1 MAQHGTAWHSIARLH
16 MPWSFHDS
24 TPQAQCHHEQCC
36 HELRLVNMHVTQ
48 SQVMYSPCRSQYN
61 MAFILSTFVPC
72 HAHVNPPSTQHCSLG
87 KTGSYYLQTHQGIV
101 LQSGFQDV
109 EVLGVVPLPPLPDQD
124 LPSAKKQ
131 LESFRSEAGVIL
143 AEANAADDLAAPLAV
158 AAAEAENLTL
168 DQLGKKENRKYY
180 TIWRQFHEK
189 PRIIVGWPAIR

>member
-1 MAQHGTAWHSIARLH
+1 
-16 MPWSFHDS
+16 
-24 TPQAQCHHEQCC
+24 
-36 HELRLVNMHVTQ
+36 
-48 SQVMYSPCRSQYN
+48 
-61 MAFILSTFVPC
+61 MAFILSTVVPC

-87 KTGSYYLQTHQGIV
+87 KIGSYYLQTHQGIV

-180 TIWRQFHEK
+180 TIWRQFYEK
-189 PRIIVGWPAIR
+189 PRFLVEWPAIR